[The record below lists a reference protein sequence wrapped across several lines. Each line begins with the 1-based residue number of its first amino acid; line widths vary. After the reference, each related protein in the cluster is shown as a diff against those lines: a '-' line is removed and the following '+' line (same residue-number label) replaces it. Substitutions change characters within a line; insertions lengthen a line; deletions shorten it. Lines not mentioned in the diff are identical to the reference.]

1 MVQFSYRY
9 NMADDVNFSTMV
21 QSLDQAEQRA
31 AWKKESKRKQSII
44 PITNQ
49 DELCCARAIVTMRAW
64 CHRNDPGCRS
74 WNEWRTLLQ
83 GRPRQEKRARELHQ
97 AAGVREG
104 PCGLSELETFQRY
117 LSPNYQLKVL
127 SRQHPFFLIFRG
139 PDAPHLIMLLKGG
152 NRYDGCTITGVINV
166 IKRLVIRENM
176 LVKGGH
182 DVLSSQAFSPSEF
195 LQASLAPVQPMGV
208 MTSFSSVLLI
218 GSFMCHKTFTR
229 FIFSFSLTRPDQTLQ
244 CR

>member
-1 MVQFSYRY
+1 MVQFCYRY

-139 PDAPHLIMLLKGG
+139 PDAPHLIMLLKDG
-152 NRYDGCTITGVINV
+152 NHYDGCTTFSGFFDKNRYWCHQCDKEIGN
-166 IKRLVIRENM
+166 KRKHACQGR
-176 LVKGGH
+176 
-182 DVLSSQAFSPSEF
+182 
-195 LQASLAPVQPMGV
+195 
-208 MTSFSSVLLI
+208 T
-218 GSFMCHKTFTR
+218 
-229 FIFSFSLTRPDQTLQ
+229 
-244 CR
+244 